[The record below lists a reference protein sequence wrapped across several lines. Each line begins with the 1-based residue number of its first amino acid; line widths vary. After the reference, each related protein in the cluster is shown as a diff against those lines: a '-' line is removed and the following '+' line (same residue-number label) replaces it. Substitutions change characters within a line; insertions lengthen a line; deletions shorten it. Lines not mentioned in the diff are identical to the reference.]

1 MPAPKWDD
9 SWTTRLGPHRT
20 AFDISELEAQ
30 PGLGQIPTIMNAFN
44 EVLGTTDKDLG
55 FVAVVRH
62 HAQPMLFTD
71 AVWAKYDVGAE
82 FTPRDPETKDSYKR
96 NPFARLVRT
105 IQQRGLVML
114 GCHSNTMWYAEAF
127 AQKTKTDP
135 STVLQELL
143 GNLLPGVTL
152 MPNGLYALARAQ
164 DVGCGVMR

>member
-1 MPAPKWDD
+1 MSSPKWDD

-20 AFDISELEAQ
+20 VFDVSELEAS

-44 EVLGTTDKDLG
+44 EVVGTTDKDLG

-82 FTPRDPETKDSYKR
+82 LTDRDPQTKGSYKH
-96 NPFARLVRT
+96 NPFARLIRT
-105 IQQRGLVML
+105 IQQRGVVML
-114 GCHSNTMWYAEAF
+114 GCHSATMWYAEGF
-127 AQKTKTDP
+127 AQKTKTDMR
-135 STVLQELL
+135 TVHQELL
-143 GNLLPGVTL
+143 GNLLPEVTL
-152 MPNGLYALARAQ
+152 LPNGLYALARAQ